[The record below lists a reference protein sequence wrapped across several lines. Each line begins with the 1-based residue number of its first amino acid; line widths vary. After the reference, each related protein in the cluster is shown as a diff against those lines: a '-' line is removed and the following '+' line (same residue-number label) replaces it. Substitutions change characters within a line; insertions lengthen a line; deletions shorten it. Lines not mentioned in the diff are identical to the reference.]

1 MSITLA
7 NNRYGALLFHIFYH

>member
-7 NNRYGALLFHIFYH
+7 NRKRLW